1 MKNYIKGNFR
11 KSIFSSDAGYVIGL
25 FKLKE
30 TNDKLLQ
37 EQINHTIT
45 FTGYFHE
52 LNEDDTYIMYGEVID
67 HPKYGIQ
74 FQSNSYERVKPT
86 DKDTIAI
93 FLASD
98 LFKGVGEKL
107 AKSIAETLGDETIDK
122 ILSDPTCLYAVPKLT
137 KEKANNIA
145 NTVKKYEESH
155 QNIAKLIDIGFSMK
169 EALNIYN
176 EYKSNTTKII
186 ETNIYQITYNLPNIS
201 FLKIDKAAKNLN
213 IDPKSQQ
220 RVKAAVLYI
229 MKELVYHYGDSYLDE
244 DTIIRN
250 TNQFLKIGY
259 ENYSEIFKSLEENDY
274 IVINNDEFYLKEIW
288 DAENNITERIYQ
300 MASKKTKENK
310 KLPALIEE
318 MERINKIKYNEQQK
332 KAITK
337 ALEDNLLVI
346 TGGPGTG
353 KTTIIKAITELYQ
366 HINKISDYKVTEKL
380 ALLAPTGRASKRMSE
395 STNLPAST
403 IHRFLK
409 WNKELDEFMINENN
423 KSDVELVIVD
433 EVSMIDINLFNSL
446 MNGLK
451 SNVKMI
457 LVGDYNQLPS
467 VGPGNL
473 LKDLIQSK
481 CIDTIKL
488 NHLYRQ
494 GEDSYIISLAHEI
507 KNGNLTENY
516 LETYKDYT
524 FLKCSDNHIKNN
536 LMNLCQ
542 KIIDKGYDYKHM
554 QILAPMYRG
563 ENGIDTLNK
572 YLQNVFNPKSK
583 EKREIKSGEVIFR
596 EGDKILQLENMPD
609 ENIYN
614 GDIGIIKYIK
624 SSSKK
629 NELYIDF
636 DGNLVKFTP
645 KDFNKIK
652 HGYIISIHKSQGSEF
667 DMVIM
672 TMSFDYKRMLYKKL
686 IYTGVTRAK
695 RKLIL
700 IGQPDAFAYS
710 VHNNNEYERKS
721 KLLEKIMYKF
731 KKNN

>member
-318 MERINKIKYNEQQK
+318 MEKINKIKYNEQQK

-563 ENGIDTLNK
+563 ENGIDILNK

-583 EKREIKSGEVIFR
+583 EKREIKSGDVIFR